1 MTDQDDLVPEGQQGP
16 MWESEDVEIT
26 TEPADSGT
34 QEDSPEQLPP
44 SGRPQKKGMSTL
56 SVAFMLV
63 LVAFVSAL
71 LGAVISTLL
80 ISFALGINP
89 LSGTLGGSDKPT
101 PIERVIYRGK
111 ASSGGISTDPVIKV
125 AEKVQPAVVNIR
137 TKSKGSDSFHQ
148 DLDISGEGSG
158 VIFRKDGYIITNNHV
173 IQNAKEIWVTIGADK
188 NVKGTVVGT
197 DSETDLAVVKVD
209 RNNLQVADLG
219 SVKDLRVGELAIAI
233 GSPFGFERTVTAG
246 IVSALNRTVSFSPS
260 TDSGT
265 KTYAN
270 LVQTDAAINPGNSG
284 GALCDADGRVIGIN
298 TLIYSQTGTYEGI
311 GFAIPIDTARK
322 VANQLIE
329 TGKASHPYIG
339 ILGTTVD
346 KEYADSHKLQID
358 QGAVVAEVSE
368 GSPADKVGMK
378 KGDVIIEF
386 DKEKIEDMESLIVSV
401 REKNVGDKVKV
412 VYVRNNKENEVELTL
427 AEKPKVP

>member
-1 MTDQDDLVPEGQQGP
+1 MSNGDELTPEDRHTP
-16 MWESEDVEIT
+16 IWESEDVEIT
-26 TEPADSGT
+26 NEPAGESEHAQRSEAVKPDIVA
-34 QEDSPEQLPP
+34 
-44 SGRPQKKGMSTL
+44 QKKGLSTL
-56 SVAFMLV
+56 SVAFMLIF
-63 LVAFVSAL
+63 VALISAL
-71 LGAVISTLL
+71 MGGVLSVLL
-80 ISFALGINP
+80 ISFAFGIDP
-89 LSGTLGGSDKPT
+89 LSAVLGQGDKPT
-101 PIERVIYRGK
+101 PIERVIYRGQ
-111 ASSGGISTDPVIKV
+111 ASSGKVSTDPVIKV
-125 AEKVQPAVVNIR
+125 ADQVQPSVVNIR
-137 TKSKGSDSFHQ
+137 TRSSNFFHQ

-188 NVKGTVVGT
+188 DVKGTVVGT

-209 RNNLQVADLG
+209 RNSLPVADLG
-219 SVKDLRVGELAIAI
+219 SVKDLQVGQLAIAI

-265 KTYAN
+265 KTYTN

-298 TLIYSQTGTYEGI
+298 TLIYSQTGSYEGI

-329 TGKASHPYIG
+329 TGKASHAYIG

-346 KEYADSHKLQID
+346 KEYADQHKLNID
-358 QGAVVAEVSE
+358 NGAVIAEISK
-368 GSPADKVGMK
+368 GSPADKAGMK
-378 KGDVIIEF
+378 KGDVIVEF
-386 DKEKIEDMESLIVSV
+386 DKEQIKDMESLIVAV
-401 REKNVGDKVKV
+401 RSKDVGDKVKV
-412 VYVRNNKENEVELTL
+412 VYVRNNKENEVKLTL